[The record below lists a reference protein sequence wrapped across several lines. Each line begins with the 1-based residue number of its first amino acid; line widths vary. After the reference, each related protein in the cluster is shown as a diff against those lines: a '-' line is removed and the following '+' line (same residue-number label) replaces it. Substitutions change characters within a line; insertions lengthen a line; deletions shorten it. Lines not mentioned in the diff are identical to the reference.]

1 MPFFILI
8 FRNLL
13 RQRIRTLLTALGI
26 SLGIT
31 TVVALGVVTHSLKAA
46 AQDILHAG
54 GSDFAVGQ
62 AGSADLTFST
72 LTEDQLNAVAAY
84 PGVEHATGI
93 LMAVSRLGSNPYF
106 IQFGIKPADL
116 QFFELPQLAGRR
128 LAPNSTDEILLG
140 QEAASQL
147 GKKVGDTVEVKDRTF
162 TVVGIYRTGTTYE
175 DGGGML
181 PLATVQD
188 YERKAGLMT
197 LIYVKAEPG
206 TDLGALTA
214 SIENDH
220 PELATLR
227 TVSDYGQVDQGI
239 QILDAANLAIS
250 FLAVFIGGIG
260 VMNTMVMSV
269 MERTREFGIL
279 RAVGWRTRRV
289 IQMVLGESI
298 LLCLIGAL
306 IGSILAVLFTRLI
319 LIFPVVRSFL
329 EPEYTADVFIRGLV
343 VGVAVAL
350 LGALYPVIRAV
361 RLSPI
366 QAIRY
371 E

>member
-1 MPFFILI
+1 MPFFMLI

-31 TVVALGVVTHSLKAA
+31 TVVALGVVTHSFKATA
-46 AQDILHAG
+46 EDILHAG
-54 GSDFAVGQ
+54 GADFAIGQ
-62 AGSADLTFST
+62 SGSADLSFST
-72 LTEDQLNAVAAY
+72 LTEEQLEEVAAY
-84 PGVEHATGI
+84 SEVDHAIGV
-93 LMAVSRLGSNPYF
+93 LMAYSQLGSNPF
-106 IQFGIKPADL
+106 FVQLGIEPADL
-116 QFFELPQLAGRR
+116 EHFEVPLVEGRL
-128 LAPNSTDEILLG
+128 LAPGATNEILLG
-140 QEAASQL
+140 QEGASQL
-147 GKKVGDTVEVKDRTF
+147 GKGLGDIVELRDRQF
-162 TVVGIYRTGTTYE
+162 TVVGIYRTGNVWE
-175 DGGGML
+175 DGGAML
-181 PLATVQD
+181 PLAAVQE
-188 YERKAGLMT
+188 YERKDGLFT
-197 LIYVKAEPG
+197 LIYVRVGPG
-206 TDLGALTA
+206 TDLDELTA
-214 SIENDH
+214 RIEEDH
-220 PELATLR
+220 PEMATLR
-227 TVSDYGQVDQGI
+227 TVSDYGDVDQGF
-239 QILDAANLAIS
+239 QMMDAANLAIS

-279 RAVGWRTRRV
+279 RAVGWRQRRV
-289 IQMVLGESI
+289 LQMVLGESI

-306 IGSILAVLFTRLI
+306 IGSILAVIFTRAI

-329 EPEYTADVFIRGLV
+329 EPEYTLDVFIRGLV

-350 LGALYPVIRAV
+350 LGALYPAIRAV

>member
-1 MPFFILI
+1 MPFFMLI

-13 RQRIRTLLTALGI
+13 RQRIRTLLTAFGI

-31 TVVALGVVTHSLKAA
+31 TVVALGIVTDGFKAT
-46 AQDILHAG
+46 AQQVLRAG
-54 GSDFAVGQ
+54 GSDFAIGQ

-72 LTEDQLNAVAAY
+72 LTNDQLNAVAAY
-84 PGVEHATGI
+84 EGVEHATGV
-93 LMAVSRLGSNPYF
+93 LMAVSRLGSNPFF
-106 IQFGIKPADL
+106 IQLGVKPSDL
-116 QFFELPQLAGRR
+116 QYFQVPLVAGRH
-128 LAPNSTDEILLG
+128 LAPDGTNEILLG

-147 GKKVGDTVEVKDRTF
+147 GKKVGDTVDLKDRTF
-162 TVVGIYRTGTTYE
+162 TVVGIYRTRDTWQ
-175 DGGGML
+175 DGGGIL
-181 PLATVQD
+181 PLATVQE
-188 YERKAGLMT
+188 YERKPGLMT
-197 LIYVKAEPG
+197 LIYVKAKPG
-206 TDLGALTA
+206 VNLDELTA
-214 SIENDH
+214 RIEKDH

-227 TVSDYGQVDQGI
+227 TVSDYGDVDQGV
-239 QILDAANLAIS
+239 QFMDAANLAIS

-289 IQMVLGESI
+289 LQMVLGESI
-298 LLCLIGAL
+298 LLCLIGSL
-306 IGSILAVLFTRLI
+306 VGSILAVIFTRLI

-329 EPEYTADVFIRGLV
+329 EPEYTPEVFIRGLV

-350 LGALYPVIRAV
+350 LGALYPAIRAV

>member
-13 RQRIRTLLTALGI
+13 RQRIRTLLTAFGI

-31 TVVALGVVTHSLKAA
+31 TVVALGIVTDGFKVT
-46 AQDILHAG
+46 AQQVLRAG
-54 GSDFAVGQ
+54 GSDFAIGQ
-62 AGSADLTFST
+62 AGSSDLSFST
-72 LTEDQLNAVAAY
+72 LTNDQLNAVAAY
-84 PGVEHATGI
+84 PGVEHATGV

-106 IQFGIKPADL
+106 IQLGIDPKDL
-116 QFFELPQLAGRR
+116 AYFQVPLVAGRD
-128 LAPNSTDEILLG
+128 LASGATNEILLG

-147 GKKVGDTVEVKDRTF
+147 GKKVGDTVELKDRTF
-162 TVVGIYRTGTTYE
+162 TVVGIYRTGDAWQ

-181 PLATVQD
+181 PLATVQE
-188 YERKAGLMT
+188 YERKSGLMT
-197 LIYVKAEPG
+197 LIYVKAKPG
-206 TDLGALTA
+206 VNLDELTA
-214 SIENDH
+214 SIEKDH
-220 PELATLR
+220 PEMATLR
-227 TVSDYGQVDQGI
+227 TVSDYADVDQGL
-239 QILDAANLAIS
+239 QLMDAANLAIS

-289 IQMVLGESI
+289 LQMVLGESI

-306 IGSILAVLFTRLI
+306 IGSILAVIFTRLM

-329 EPEYTADVFIRGLV
+329 EPQYTPEVFIRGLV

-350 LGALYPVIRAV
+350 LGALYPAIRAV

>member
-1 MPFFILI
+1 MPFFMLI

-13 RQRIRTLLTALGI
+13 RQRVRTLLTAFGI

-31 TVVALGVVTHSLKAA
+31 TVVALGVVTDSLKAT
-46 AQDILHAG
+46 AQDILTAG
-54 GSDFAVGQ
+54 GSDFAIAQ
-62 AGSADLTFST
+62 SGSADITYST
-72 LTEDQLNAVAAY
+72 VTEEQLRGVAAY
-84 PGVEHATGI
+84 EGVEHATGV
-93 LMAVSRLGSNPYF
+93 LLAVSRLGSNPYF
-106 IQFGIKPADL
+106 IQMGIDPSDL
-116 QFFELPQLAGRR
+116 QYFQVPLLAGRH
-128 LAPNSTDEILLG
+128 LAPDGPNEIILG

-147 GKKVGDTVEVKDRTF
+147 GKKVGDTVELKGRLF
-162 TVVGIYRTGTTYE
+162 LVVGIYRTGNTYE

-181 PLATVQD
+181 PLATVQE
-188 YERKAGLMT
+188 YERKPGLMT
-197 LIYVKAEPG
+197 LIYVKAKPG
-206 TDLGALTA
+206 ADLDALTA
-214 SIENDH
+214 QIEDAH
-220 PELATLR
+220 PELATLL
-227 TVSDYGQVDQGI
+227 TLSDYGDVDQGLRI
-239 QILDAANLAIS
+239 MDALNLAIS

-279 RAVGWRTRRV
+279 RAVGWRPRRV
-289 IQMVLGESI
+289 LQMVLGESI
-298 LLCLIGAL
+298 LLCLLGAV
-306 IGSILAVLFTRLI
+306 IGSILAVIFTRLI

-329 EPEYTADVFIRGLV
+329 DPEYTPEVFIRGLV

-350 LGALYPVIRAV
+350 LGALYPAIRAV

>member
-1 MPFFILI
+1 MPFFVLI

-31 TVVALGVVTHSLKAA
+31 TVVALGVVTHSLKATA
-46 AQDILHAG
+46 KDILHAG
-54 GSDFAVGQ
+54 GADFAIGQ
-62 AGSADLTFST
+62 AGSADLSFST
-72 LTEDQLNAVAAY
+72 LTQEQLNEIAAY
-84 PGVEHATGI
+84 PEVDRAIGV

-106 IQFGIKPADL
+106 LQLGIDPADL
-116 QFFELPQLAGRR
+116 EHFEVPLLEGRYLASS
-128 LAPNSTDEILLG
+128 ATNEILLG

-147 GKKVGDTVEVKDRTF
+147 DKKPGDTVELKDRNF
-162 TVVGIYRTGTTYE
+162 TVVGIYHTGDVWE
-175 DGGGML
+175 DGGAML
-181 PLATVQD
+181 PLATVQE
-188 YERKAGLMT
+188 YERKSGLMT
-197 LIYVKAEPG
+197 LIYVKAKPG
-206 TDLGALTA
+206 TDLDALTA
-214 SIENDH
+214 RIEEDH

-227 TVSDYGQVDQGI
+227 TLSDYNEVDQGM
-239 QILDAANLAIS
+239 QMMDALNLAIS

-279 RAVGWRTRRV
+279 RALGWRQRRV
-289 IQMVLGESI
+289 LQMVLGESI

-306 IGSILAVLFTRLI
+306 VGSILAVIFTRAI
-319 LIFPVVRSFL
+319 LVFPVVRSFL
-329 EPEYTADVFIRGLV
+329 ALEYTPDVFIRGFA

-350 LGALYPVIRAV
+350 LGAIYPAIRAV

>member
-1 MPFFILI
+1 MPFFVLI

-31 TVVALGVVTHSLKAA
+31 TVVALGVVTHSLKATA
-46 AQDILHAG
+46 EDILHAG
-54 GSDFAVGQ
+54 GSDFAIGQ

-72 LTEDQLNAVAAY
+72 LTQEQLAEVAAY
-84 PGVEHATGI
+84 PEVDHAIGL
-93 LMAVSRLGSNPYF
+93 LMAYSPVGSNPYF
-106 IQFGIKPADL
+106 VQLGIDPADL
-116 QFFELPQLAGRR
+116 GQFQVPLVEGRY
-128 LAPNSTDEILLG
+128 LAPDASDEILLG
-140 QEAASQL
+140 PEAASQL
-147 GKKVGDTVEVKDRTF
+147 DKKLGDTVELKDRSF
-162 TVVGIYRTGTTYE
+162 TVVGIYRTGNVWE
-175 DGGGML
+175 DGGAML
-181 PLATVQD
+181 PLATVQE
-188 YERKAGLMT
+188 YERKDGLFT
-197 LIYVKAEPG
+197 LIYVKARPG
-206 TDLGALTA
+206 ADLDALTA
-214 SIENDH
+214 RIKEDH
-220 PELATLR
+220 PEMATLR
-227 TVSDYGQVDQGI
+227 TLSDYNEVDQGM
-239 QILDAANLAIS
+239 QIMDALNLAIS

-279 RAVGWRTRRV
+279 RAVGWRGRRV
-289 IQMVLGESI
+289 LQMVLGESI

-306 IGSILAVLFTRLI
+306 VGSILAVIFTRLI

-329 EPEYTADVFIRGLV
+329 ALEYTPDVFIRGLV

-350 LGALYPVIRAV
+350 LGALYPAIRAV

>member
-1 MPFFILI
+1 MPFFVLI

-13 RQRIRTLLTALGI
+13 RQRVRTLLTAFGI

-31 TVVALGVVTHSLKAA
+31 TVVALGVVTDSLKAT
-46 AQDILHAG
+46 AQDILTAG
-54 GSDFAVGQ
+54 GSDFAVAQ
-62 AGSADLTFST
+62 SGSADITYST
-72 LTEDQLNAVAAY
+72 VTEEQLQAIAGY
-84 PGVEHATGI
+84 DGVEHATGV

-106 IQFGIKPADL
+106 IQLGIDPGDL
-116 QFFELPQLAGRR
+116 QYFQVPLLAGRH
-128 LAPNSTDEILLG
+128 LAAGALNEILLG
-140 QEAASQL
+140 REAASQL
-147 GKKVGDTVEVKDRTF
+147 DRKVGDTVELKDRTF
-162 TVVGIYRTGTTYE
+162 TVVGIYRTGNTYE

-181 PLATVQD
+181 PLATVQE
-188 YERKAGLMT
+188 YERKQGLMT
-197 LIYVKAEPG
+197 LIYIKAKPG
-206 TDLGALTA
+206 ADLDALTA
-214 SIENDH
+214 RIEQDH

-227 TVSDYGQVDQGI
+227 TLSDYADVDQGL
-239 QILDAANLAIS
+239 QLMDAANLAIS

-279 RAVGWRTRRV
+279 RAVGWRPRRV
-289 IQMVLGESI
+289 LQMVLGESI
-298 LLCLIGAL
+298 LLCLVGAV
-306 IGSILAVLFTRLI
+306 IGSILAVVFTRLI

-329 EPEYTADVFIRGLV
+329 EPQYTPEVFIRGLA

-350 LGALYPVIRAV
+350 LGALYPAIRAV

>member
-1 MPFFILI
+1 MPFFMLI

-13 RQRIRTLLTALGI
+13 RQRTRTLLTAVGI
-26 SLGIT
+26 SIGIA
-31 TVVALGVVTHSLKAA
+31 TVVALGVVTHSFKST

-54 GSDFAVGQ
+54 GADFAIGQ
-62 AGSADLTFST
+62 SGSADLSFST
-72 LTEDQLNAVAAY
+72 LTQEQLNEIAAY
-84 PGVEHATGI
+84 PEVDHAIGV

-106 IQFGIKPADL
+106 LQLGIAPADL
-116 QFFELPQLAGRR
+116 EQFEVPLVEGRYLASG
-128 LAPNSTDEILLG
+128 ATNEILLG

-147 GKKVGDTVEVKDRTF
+147 DKKPGDTVELKDRSF
-162 TVVGIYRTGTTYE
+162 TVVGIYHTGDVWE
-175 DGGGML
+175 DGGAML
-181 PLATVQD
+181 PLATVQE
-188 YERKAGLMT
+188 YERKEGLMT
-197 LIYVKAEPG
+197 LIYVKAKPG
-206 TDLGALTA
+206 TDLDALTA
-214 SIENDH
+214 QIKEDH

-227 TVSDYGQVDQGI
+227 TLSDYNQVDQGM
-239 QILDAANLAIS
+239 QMMDALNLAIS

-260 VMNTMVMSV
+260 VTNTMVMSV

-279 RAVGWRTRRV
+279 RAVGWRQRRV
-289 IQMVLGESI
+289 LQMVLGESI

-306 IGSILAVLFTRLI
+306 IGSILAVIFTRAI

-329 EPEYTADVFIRGLV
+329 ALEYTPDVFIRGFA

-350 LGALYPVIRAV
+350 LGALYPAIRAV

>member
-1 MPFFILI
+1 MPFFMLIL
-8 FRNLL
+8 RNLL
-13 RQRIRTLLTALGI
+13 RQRIRTLLTAFGI

-31 TVVALGVVTHSLKAA
+31 TVVALGVVTDSFKAT
-46 AQDILHAG
+46 AQQVLRAG
-54 GSDFAVGQ
+54 GSDFAIGQ
-62 AGSADLTFST
+62 SGSADLTFST
-72 LTEDQLNAVAAY
+72 LTNDQLNAIAAY
-84 PGVEHATGI
+84 DGVEHATGV

-106 IQFGIKPADL
+106 IQLGIDPRDL
-116 QFFELPQLAGRR
+116 AYFQVPLVAGRY
-128 LAPNSTDEILLG
+128 LAPDAPNEILLG
-140 QEAASQL
+140 QEAANQL
-147 GKKVGDTVEVKDRTF
+147 NKKAGDTVELKDRLF
-162 TVVGIYRTGTTYE
+162 LVVGIYHTGEAWE

-181 PLATVQD
+181 PLATVQE
-188 YERKAGLMT
+188 YERKPGLMT
-197 LIYVKAEPG
+197 LIYVKARPG
-206 TDLGALTA
+206 VDLDKFTA
-214 SIENDH
+214 QIEEDH

-227 TVSDYGQVDQGI
+227 TVSDYSDVDQGL
-239 QILDAANLAIS
+239 QLMDAANLAIS

-279 RAVGWRTRRV
+279 RAVGWRQRRV
-289 IQMVLGESI
+289 LQMVLGESI
-298 LLCLIGAL
+298 LLCLIGAV
-306 IGSILAVLFTRLI
+306 IGSILAVVFTRLI

-329 EPEYTADVFIRGLV
+329 EPQYTPEVFIRGLV

-350 LGALYPVIRAV
+350 LGALYPAIRAV

>member
-1 MPFFILI
+1 MPFFMLI

-31 TVVALGVVTHSLKAA
+31 TVVALGVVTHSLKATA
-46 AQDILHAG
+46 EDILHAG
-54 GSDFAVGQ
+54 GADFAIGQ
-62 AGSADLTFST
+62 SGSADLSFST
-72 LTEDQLNAVAAY
+72 LTEEQLEDVAAY
-84 PGVEHATGI
+84 AEVDQAVGVLLAF
-93 LMAVSRLGSNPYF
+93 SQLGSNPF
-106 IQFGIKPADL
+106 FVQLGIEPADL
-116 QFFELPQLAGRR
+116 EYFDVALLEGRY
-128 LAPNSTDEILLG
+128 LAPGATNEILLG
-140 QEAASQL
+140 EEGASQL
-147 GKKVGDTVEVKDRTF
+147 GKKLGDTVEFKDRSF
-162 TVVGIYRTGTTYE
+162 TVVGIYRTGNVWE
-175 DGGGML
+175 DGGAML
-181 PLATVQD
+181 PLATVQE
-188 YERKAGLMT
+188 YERKNGLFT
-197 LIYVKAEPG
+197 LIYVKARPG
-206 TDLGALTA
+206 ADLDQLTA
-214 SIENDH
+214 RIEEAH

-227 TVSDYGQVDQGI
+227 TVSDYGDVDQGI
-239 QILDAANLAIS
+239 QMMDAANLAIS

-279 RAVGWRTRRV
+279 RAVGWRGRRV
-289 IQMVLGESI
+289 LQMVVGESI
-298 LLCLIGAL
+298 LLCIIGAL
-306 IGSILAVLFTRLI
+306 IGSILAVIFTRAI

-329 EPEYTADVFIRGLV
+329 QPEYTPDVFIRGLV

-350 LGALYPVIRAV
+350 LGALYPAIRAV

>member
-1 MPFFILI
+1 MPFFMLI

-13 RQRIRTLLTALGI
+13 RQRIRTLLTAFGI

-31 TVVALGVVTHSLKAA
+31 TVVALGVVTDSLKST
-46 AQDILHAG
+46 AQDILQAG
-54 GSDFAVGQ
+54 GSDFAIGQ
-62 AGSADLTFST
+62 SGSSDLSYST
-72 LTEDQLNAVAAY
+72 LTEEQLQAVAAY
-84 PGVEHATGI
+84 DGVEHATGI

-106 IQFGIKPADL
+106 IALGIDPSD
-116 QFFELPQLAGRR
+116 QPYFEVPLVAGRR
-128 LAPNSTDEILLG
+128 LAADAPNEIMLG
-140 QEAASQL
+140 QEAANQL
-147 GKKVGDTVEVKDRTF
+147 DKKVGDTVELKDRTF
-162 TVVGIYRTGTTYE
+162 TVVGIYRTGETWE

-181 PLATVQD
+181 PLATVQE
-188 YERKAGLMT
+188 YERKPGLMT
-197 LIYVKAEPG
+197 LIYVKAKAG
-206 TDLGALTA
+206 ADLDALTA
-214 SIENDH
+214 QVEEDH

-227 TVSDYGQVDQGI
+227 TVSDYADVDQGL
-239 QILDAANLAIS
+239 QIMDALNLAIS

-279 RAVGWRTRRV
+279 RAVGWRPRRV
-289 IQMVLGESI
+289 LTMVLGESI
-298 LLCLIGAL
+298 LLCLIGAV
-306 IGSILAVLFTRLI
+306 IGSILAVIFTRMI

-329 EPEYTADVFIRGLV
+329 SPEYTPEVFIRGLV
-343 VGVAVAL
+343 VGIAVAL
-350 LGALYPVIRAV
+350 LGALYPAIRAV

>member
-1 MPFFILI
+1 MPFFMLI

-31 TVVALGVVTHSLKAA
+31 TVVALGVVTHSLKATA
-46 AQDILHAG
+46 EDILHAG
-54 GSDFAVGQ
+54 GADFAIGQ
-62 AGSADLTFST
+62 SGSADLSFST
-72 LTEDQLNAVAAY
+72 LTEEQLEEVAAY
-84 PGVEHATGI
+84 PEVDHAIGV
-93 LMAVSRLGSNPYF
+93 LMAFSQLGSNPF
-106 IQFGIKPADL
+106 FVQLGIEPTDL
-116 QFFELPQLAGRR
+116 EHFEVPLVEGRY
-128 LAPNSTDEILLG
+128 LAPGATNEILLG
-140 QEAASQL
+140 DEGASQL
-147 GKKVGDTVEVKDRTF
+147 GKKLGDTVELKDGSF
-162 TVVGIYRTGTTYE
+162 MVVGIYRTGNVWE
-175 DGGGML
+175 DGGAML
-181 PLATVQD
+181 PLATVQQ
-188 YERKAGLMT
+188 YERKDGLFT
-197 LIYVKAEPG
+197 LVYVKVRPG
-206 TDLGALTA
+206 ADLDLLTA
-214 SIENDH
+214 RIEEDH

-227 TVSDYGQVDQGI
+227 TVSDYGDVDQGF
-239 QILDAANLAIS
+239 QIMDAANLAIS

-279 RAVGWRTRRV
+279 RAVGWRSRRV
-289 IQMVLGESI
+289 LQMVLGESI
-298 LLCLIGAL
+298 LLCLIGAV
-306 IGSILAVLFTRLI
+306 IGSILAVIFTRVI

-329 EPEYTADVFIRGLV
+329 EPEYTPDVFIRGLV

-350 LGALYPVIRAV
+350 LGALYPAIRAI

>member
-1 MPFFILI
+1 MPFFMLI

-31 TVVALGVVTHSLKAA
+31 TVVALGVVTHSLKATA
-46 AQDILHAG
+46 EDILHAG
-54 GSDFAVGQ
+54 GADFAIGQ
-62 AGSADLTFST
+62 SGSADLSFST
-72 LTEDQLNAVAAY
+72 LTEEQLEDVAAY
-84 PGVEHATGI
+84 PEVNHAIGV
-93 LMAVSRLGSNPYF
+93 LMAFSSLGSNPYF
-106 IQFGIKPADL
+106 VQLGIEPSDL
-116 QFFELPQLAGRR
+116 EHFDVPLLEGRYLARG
-128 LAPNSTDEILLG
+128 ATDEMLLG
-140 QEAASQL
+140 EEGASQL
-147 GKKVGDTVEVKDRTF
+147 DKNLGDTVELKDRTF
-162 TVVGIYRTGTTYE
+162 TVVGIYRTGNVWE
-175 DGGGML
+175 DGGAIL
-181 PLATVQD
+181 PLATVQE
-188 YERKAGLMT
+188 YERKGGLMT
-197 LIYVKAEPG
+197 LIYVKAKVG
-206 TDLGALTA
+206 TDLDALTA
-214 SIENDH
+214 RIEEHH

-227 TVSDYGQVDQGI
+227 TLSDYNEVDQGM
-239 QILDAANLAIS
+239 QMMDAANLAIS

-279 RAVGWRTRRV
+279 RAVGWRQRRV
-289 IQMVLGESI
+289 LQMVLGESV

-306 IGSILAVLFTRLI
+306 IGSILAVVFTRAI
-319 LIFPVVRSFL
+319 LIFPAVRSFL
-329 EPEYTADVFIRGLV
+329 EPEYTPDVFIRGLV

-350 LGALYPVIRAV
+350 LGALYPAMRAL

>member
-13 RQRIRTLLTALGI
+13 RQRIRTLLTAFGI

-31 TVVALGVVTHSLKAA
+31 TVVALGVVTDSLKAT
-46 AQDILHAG
+46 AQDILKAG
-54 GSDFAVGQ
+54 GSDFAIGQ
-62 AGSADLTFST
+62 SGSADLTYST
-72 LTEDQLNAVAAY
+72 LTTEQLQAIAAY
-84 PGVEHATGI
+84 PDVQHATGV

-106 IQFGIKPADL
+106 IQLGIDPEDL
-116 QFFELPQLAGRR
+116 AYFQVPLVAGRD
-128 LAPNSTDEILLG
+128 LAVDAPSEIMLG
-140 QEAASQL
+140 QEAANQL
-147 GKKVGDTVEVKDRTF
+147 NKKVGDVVELKDRLF
-162 TVVGIYRTGTTYE
+162 LVVGIYRTGDAWQ

-181 PLATVQD
+181 PLATVQE
-188 YERKAGLMT
+188 YEHKAGLMT
-197 LIYVKAEPG
+197 LIYVKTEPG
-206 TDLGALTA
+206 TDLDALTA
-214 SIENDH
+214 QIEKDH

-227 TVSDYGQVDQGI
+227 TTSDYGDVDQGL
-239 QILDAANLAIS
+239 QLMDAANLAIS

-279 RAVGWRTRRV
+279 RAVGWRPRRV
-289 IQMVLGESI
+289 LLMVLGESI
-298 LLCLIGAL
+298 LLCLIGAV
-306 IGSILAVLFTRLI
+306 IGSILAVVFTRLI

-329 EPEYTADVFIRGLV
+329 EPQYTPEVFIRGLV

-350 LGALYPVIRAV
+350 LGALYPAVRAV

>member
-1 MPFFILI
+1 MPFFVLI

-26 SLGIT
+26 SIGIT
-31 TVVALGVVTHSLKAA
+31 TVVALGVVTHSLKTTAK
-46 AQDILHAG
+46 DILHAG
-54 GSDFAVGQ
+54 GADFAIGQ
-62 AGSADLTFST
+62 SGSADL
-72 LTEDQLNAVAAY
+72 E
-84 PGVEHATGI
+84 
-93 LMAVSRLGSNPYF
+93 
-106 IQFGIKPADL
+106 QFGVSL
-116 QFFELPQLAGRR
+116 LEGRY
-128 LAPNSTDEILLG
+128 LTPSATNEILLG
-140 QEAASQL
+140 QEASSQL
-147 GKKVGDTVEVKDRTF
+147 GKKLGDTVEMKDRSF
-162 TVVGIYRTGTTYE
+162 TVVGIYRTGNVWE
-175 DGGGML
+175 DGGAML
-181 PLATVQD
+181 PLATVQE
-188 YERKAGLMT
+188 YERKSGLMT
-197 LIYVKAEPG
+197 LIYVKAKAG
-206 TDLGALTA
+206 TDLDALTA
-214 SIENDH
+214 RIEEDH

-227 TVSDYGQVDQGI
+227 TLSDYNEVDQGM
-239 QILDAANLAIS
+239 QMMDALNLAIS

-279 RAVGWRTRRV
+279 RALGWRQRRV
-289 IQMVLGESI
+289 LQMVLGESI

-306 IGSILAVLFTRLI
+306 VGSILAVIFTRVI

-329 EPEYTADVFIRGLV
+329 ALEYTPDVFIRGFA

-350 LGALYPVIRAV
+350 LGAIYPAIRAV

>member
-1 MPFFILI
+1 MPFFMLI

-13 RQRIRTLLTALGI
+13 RQRIRTLLTAFGI
-26 SLGIT
+26 SLT
-31 TVVALGVVTHSLKAA
+31 TVVALGVVTDSFKAT
-46 AQDILHAG
+46 AQQVLRAG
-54 GSDFAVGQ
+54 GSDFAIGQ
-62 AGSADLTFST
+62 SGSADLTFST
-72 LTEDQLNAVAAY
+72 LTNDQLNAIAAY
-84 PGVEHATGI
+84 DGVEHATGV

-106 IQFGIKPADL
+106 IQLGIDPRDL
-116 QFFELPQLAGRR
+116 AYFQVPLVAGRY
-128 LAPNSTDEILLG
+128 LAPDAPNEILLG
-140 QEAASQL
+140 QEAANQL
-147 GKKVGDTVEVKDRTF
+147 NKKAGDTVELEDRLF
-162 TVVGIYRTGTTYE
+162 LVVGIYHTGEAWE

-181 PLATVQD
+181 PLATVQE
-188 YERKAGLMT
+188 YERKPGLMT
-197 LIYVKAEPG
+197 LIYVKARPG
-206 TDLGALTA
+206 VDLDKLTA
-214 SIENDH
+214 QIEEDH

-227 TVSDYGQVDQGI
+227 TVSDYSDVDQGL
-239 QILDAANLAIS
+239 QLMDAANLAIS

-279 RAVGWRTRRV
+279 RAVGWRQRRV
-289 IQMVLGESI
+289 LQMVLGESI
-298 LLCLIGAL
+298 LLCLIGAV
-306 IGSILAVLFTRLI
+306 IGSILAVVFTRLI

-329 EPEYTADVFIRGLV
+329 EPQYTPEVFIRGLV

-350 LGALYPVIRAV
+350 LGALYPAIRAV

>member
-1 MPFFILI
+1 MPFFVLI

-13 RQRIRTLLTALGI
+13 RQRMRTLLTALGI
-26 SLGIT
+26 SIGIA
-31 TVVALGVVTHSLKAA
+31 TVVALGVVTHSLKVTAK
-46 AQDILHAG
+46 DILHAG
-54 GSDFAVGQ
+54 GADFAIGQ
-62 AGSADLTFST
+62 SGSADLSFST
-72 LTEDQLNAVAAY
+72 LTQEQLEEVAAY
-84 PGVEHATGI
+84 PEVDHAIGL

-106 IQFGIKPADL
+106 LQLGIAPANL
-116 QFFELPQLAGRR
+116 EHFEVPLLEGRYLIAG
-128 LAPNSTDEILLG
+128 ATDEILLG

-147 GKKVGDTVEVKDRTF
+147 DKKPGDTVELKDRSLA
-162 TVVGIYRTGTTYE
+162 VVGIYRTGDVWE
-175 DGGGML
+175 DGGAML
-181 PLATVQD
+181 PLATVQE
-188 YERKAGLMT
+188 YERKSGLMT
-197 LIYVKAEPG
+197 LIYVKAKPG
-206 TDLGALTA
+206 TDLDALTA
-214 SIENDH
+214 RIEEDH

-227 TVSDYGQVDQGI
+227 TLSDYNEVDQGM
-239 QILDAANLAIS
+239 QMMDALNLAIS

-279 RAVGWRTRRV
+279 RALGWRQRRV
-289 IQMVLGESI
+289 LQMVLGESI

-306 IGSILAVLFTRLI
+306 VGSILAVIFTRAI
-319 LIFPVVRSFL
+319 LVFPVVRSFL
-329 EPEYTADVFIRGLV
+329 ALEYTPDVFIRGFA

-350 LGALYPVIRAV
+350 LGAIYPAIRAV

>member
-13 RQRIRTLLTALGI
+13 RQRIRTLLTAFGI

-31 TVVALGVVTHSLKAA
+31 TVVALGIVTAGFKAA
-46 AQDILHAG
+46 AQDILQAG
-54 GSDFAVGQ
+54 GSDFAIGQ
-62 AGSADLTFST
+62 AGSSDLTFST
-72 LTEDQLNAVAAY
+72 LTNDQLNAVAAY
-84 PGVEHATGI
+84 PGVAHATGV

-106 IQFGIKPADL
+106 IQLGIDPKDL
-116 QFFELPQLAGRR
+116 AYFQTPLVAGRD
-128 LAPNSTDEILLG
+128 LASGATNEILLG
-140 QEAASQL
+140 QEAANQL
-147 GKKVGDTVEVKDRTF
+147 GKKVGDTVDLKDRTF
-162 TVVGIYRTGTTYE
+162 TVVGIYRTGSTYE

-181 PLATVQD
+181 PLATVQE
-188 YERKAGLMT
+188 YERKSGLMT
-197 LIYVKAEPG
+197 LIYVKAKSG
-206 TDLGALTA
+206 TDLDALTA
-214 SIENDH
+214 QIEKDH

-227 TVSDYGQVDQGI
+227 TVSDYGRVDQGL
-239 QILDAANLAIS
+239 QMMDAANLAIS

-279 RAVGWRTRRV
+279 RAVGWRARRV
-289 IQMVLGESI
+289 IQMVVGESI

-306 IGSILAVLFTRLI
+306 IGSSLAVIFTRLI

-329 EPEYTADVFIRGLV
+329 EPQYTPDVFIRGLV

-350 LGALYPVIRAV
+350 LGALYPAIRAV

>member
-1 MPFFILI
+1 MPFFMLI

-13 RQRIRTLLTALGI
+13 RQRVRTLLTAFGI

-31 TVVALGVVTHSLKAA
+31 TVVALGVVTDSLKAT
-46 AQDILHAG
+46 AQDILKAG
-54 GSDFAVGQ
+54 GSDFAIGQ
-62 AGSADLTFST
+62 SGSADLTYST
-72 LTEDQLNAVAAY
+72 LTDEQLQAVAAY
-84 PGVEHATGI
+84 ADVEHATGV

-106 IQFGIKPADL
+106 IQLGINPSDL
-116 QFFELPQLAGRR
+116 QYFEVPLVAGRD
-128 LAPNSTDEILLG
+128 LAPDAPNEIMLG

-147 GKKVGDTVEVKDRTF
+147 GKKVGDVVELKDRLF
-162 TVVGIYRTGTTYE
+162 LVVGIYRTGDTWQ

-181 PLATVQD
+181 PLATVQE
-188 YERKAGLMT
+188 YEHKPGLMT
-197 LIYVKAEPG
+197 LIYVKAKPG
-206 TDLGALTA
+206 TDLDKLTA
-214 SIENDH
+214 QIKKDH

-227 TVSDYGQVDQGI
+227 TVSDYGDVDQGL
-239 QILDAANLAIS
+239 QLMDAANLAIS

-279 RAVGWRTRRV
+279 RAVGWRPRRV
-289 IQMVLGESI
+289 LLMVLGESI
-298 LLCLIGAL
+298 LLCLIGAV
-306 IGSILAVLFTRLI
+306 IGSILAVVFTRLI

-329 EPEYTADVFIRGLV
+329 EPQYTPEVFVRGLV

-350 LGALYPVIRAV
+350 LGALYPAIRAV

>member
-1 MPFFILI
+1 MPFFVLV

-13 RQRIRTLLTALGI
+13 RQRIRTLLTAVGI
-26 SLGIT
+26 SIGIA
-31 TVVALGVVTHSLKAA
+31 TVVALGVVTHSFKATA
-46 AQDILHAG
+46 EDILHAG
-54 GSDFAVGQ
+54 GADFAIGQ
-62 AGSADLTFST
+62 SGSADLSFST
-72 LTEDQLNAVAAY
+72 LTQEQLQEVAAY
-84 PGVEHATGI
+84 PEVEHAIGV
-93 LMAVSRLGSNPYF
+93 LLAVSRLGSNPYF
-106 IQFGIKPADL
+106 MQLGIEPADL
-116 QFFELPQLAGRR
+116 EHFEVPLVEGRYLATG
-128 LAPNSTDEILLG
+128 AANEILLG

-147 GKKVGDTVEVKDRTF
+147 DKRVGDTVELKDRSF
-162 TVVGIYRTGTTYE
+162 TVVGIYRTGDVWE

-181 PLATVQD
+181 PLATVQE
-188 YERKAGLMT
+188 YERKEGLMT
-197 LIYVKAEPG
+197 LIYVKAKAG
-206 TDLGALTA
+206 TDLDALTA
-214 SIENDH
+214 RIEEDH

-227 TVSDYGQVDQGI
+227 TLSDYNEVDQGMRMM
-239 QILDAANLAIS
+239 DAANLAIS

-279 RAVGWRTRRV
+279 RAVGWRQRRV
-289 IQMVLGESI
+289 LQMVLGESV

-306 IGSILAVLFTRLI
+306 IGSTLAVIFTRVI

-329 EPEYTADVFIRGLV
+329 ALEYTPDVFIRGLV

-350 LGALYPVIRAV
+350 LGALYPAIRAV